1 MSPIDEAVS
10 WYTALPAEQ
19 KRTLAALVCAM
30 AALRT
35 VGLTNALVL
44 AGVSFY
50 LSSRLPAKATF
61 LPWFER
67 WFKREYFPK
76 LVDKLQHEL
85 AQRAARRRSLFDS
98 LSDKV
103 HAWVVGSTSGLQA
116 SFVYELLDKRVM
128 FSDFYVCR
136 FASINIGSRDRPMPV
151 AFVGVHDGWYLAPWH
166 RLDFDNLSLLEQI
179 EAPSGAR

>member
-1 MSPIDEAVS
+1 MSPLDSAVAWFS
-10 WYTALPAEQ
+10 ALPAEQ
-19 KRTLAALVCAM
+19 KRALVSLVFAM

-35 VGLTNALVL
+35 IGLTNVL
-44 AGVSFY
+44 IVAGLSFY

-136 FASINIGSRDRPMPV
+136 FASINVGSRDRPTLV
-151 AFVGVHDGWYLAPWH
+151 AFVGVHDSWYLAPWH
-166 RLDFDNLSLLEQI
+166 VLDFDNLSLLEQI
-179 EAPSGAR
+179 ESPRAR